1 MGRKEL
7 VFGQVEK
14 AVAKQ
19 AKLAAEAAKKAAQ
32 AEAKAAEQAAMMRA
46 KDAIQARLAQI
57 DPTLSKDKL
66 ESRALRLAQASVDPN
81 KHSDA
86 EMRLMSNFG
95 SKQEREDLLA
105 KKVADAEKAGAKP
118 AAESKPSKATGNRA
132 AVPPDVFRNMVEQI
146 GEEAALKFFRE
157 GKHLKRDPQGGYIGG
172 PRTVTSP
179 QGLGAMRTGMDSDL
193 ADAAQAVKLADPE
206 RFGTWYDRAKAGI
219 QQSNEPYQLPG
230 SLLRHSE
237 FSAGVA
243 PVAELGFSLKDL
255 NSRLYDRQNPV
266 LAYRGRQMNKLSD
279 YERDPTIFAQALDES
294 PFMRGEITGDKP
306 VEQGFK
312 VGEYKLKNDPRVPNT
327 GLFGVNDF
335 RRAQGMGFTDPSG
348 APWRAGV
355 SETMHPFMDA
365 ETALQVDR
373 ANRSGLGGK
382 TNWGGPHIQEVPWVM
397 DKAQDFYYRGN
408 KGSGQ
413 YVGDPLTNMKQALI
427 DANNTTQ
434 DYFFQHAGS
443 ATHEAIP
450 GASTRHVPG
459 MLNATPEEKKRYSL
473 TGRWDVAPPEDENKA
488 PIDSIYSAL
497 GFRQLPSTPSSGY
510 YVNSEGV
517 PEGNYMT
524 IARPLLDFPTGGGG
538 GRISPETRDVVE
550 LAERFRAINDAQEAG
565 ALNLPN
571 TSASLKGKNAVVL
584 DTRHLNPNRLADPAA
599 GVQPTPEQIAEIN
612 NIIGGGGFGATATN
626 RGALIF
632 PFDPSTES
640 SALKELL
647 KEKEGALQQ
656 AYPSRMDRGVASTS
670 YVPGIGRMTDEGVV
684 ATAPYSG
691 EATMGFLENAARL
704 PQQVS
709 FNLGESPS
717 VRRAISEKMKRDAA
731 MEGARGDIQET
742 RRFFSEADWPKAV
755 RLVRE
760 GMAPAAALA
769 ALGYSASSMA
779 GEEP

>member
-19 AKLAAEAAKKAAQ
+19 AKLAGEAAKKAAA
-32 AEAKAAEQAAMMRA
+32 AEAKAAEQMAMMKA

-66 ESRALRLAQASVDPN
+66 ESRALRLAQASVDPS

-118 AAESKPSKATGNRA
+118 ATESKPTKATANRA
-132 AVPPDVFRNMVEQI
+132 AVPPDVFRNMVEQV

-179 QGLGAMRTGMDSDL
+179 QGLGGMRTGMDSDL
-193 ADAAQAVKLADPE
+193 SDAAQAVQFADPE

-255 NSRLYDRQNPV
+255 NSRLYDRQNPT

-279 YERDPTIFAQALDES
+279 YERDPTIFAQALDET
-294 PFMRGEITGDKP
+294 PFVQGLVTGDKP

-335 RRAQGMGFTDPSG
+335 RRAQGMGFTDPTG

-355 SETMHPFMDA
+355 TETMHPFMDA

-373 ANRSGLGGK
+373 ANRAGLGNK
-382 TNWGGPHIQEVPWVM
+382 TNWGGPQIQEVPWVM

-450 GASTRHVPG
+450 GASTGHVPS
-459 MLNATPEEKKRYSL
+459 MLNATPEEKLRYSQ
-473 TGRWDVAPPEDENKA
+473 TGRFDVAPPEDANKA
-488 PIDSIYSAL
+488 PIDALYSAL
-497 GFRQLPSTPSSGY
+497 GYRQLPSTQSSGY
-510 YVNSEGV
+510 YVNSQGV
-517 PEGNYMT
+517 AEGNPMT

-571 TSASLKGKNAVVL
+571 TSASLKGKNALVL
-584 DTRHLNPNRLADPAA
+584 DTRYRNPDRLSDPAA
-599 GVQPTPEQIAEIN
+599 GVQPTPEEIAEIN
-612 NIIGGGGFGATATN
+612 RIIGGGGFGATATN

-632 PFDPSTES
+632 PYDPSTES
-640 SALKELL
+640 SVLKELL

-656 AYPSRMDRGVASTS
+656 AYPSRIQRGVASTS
-670 YVPGIGRMTDEGVV
+670 YVPGIGRMTDDGVV

-717 VRRAISEKMKRDAA
+717 VRKAITEKMKRDAA

-760 GMAPAAALA
+760 GMAPAAALT

-779 GEEP
+779 GQEP

>member
-1 MGRKEL
+1 MGRKEV
-7 VFGQVEK
+7 VFGQVERS
-14 AVAKQ
+14 VAKQ

-32 AEAKAAEQAAMMRA
+32 AEAKAAEQMAMMRA

-118 AAESKPSKATGNRA
+118 ATESKPTKATANRA
-132 AVPPDVFRNMVEQI
+132 AVPADVYRNMVDQV
-146 GEEAALKFFRE
+146 GEEEALKFFRA
-157 GKHLKRDPQGGYIGG
+157 GKHLKRDPQGGYVGG

-179 QGLGAMRTGMDSDL
+179 QGLGGMRTGMDSDL
-193 ADAAQAVKLADPE
+193 SDAAQAVALADPT

-255 NSRLYDRQNPV
+255 NSRLYDRQNPT
-266 LAYRGRQMNKLSD
+266 LAYRGRQMRKLSD
-279 YERDPTIFAQALDES
+279 YERDPTIFAQALDET
-294 PFMRGEITGDKP
+294 PYVQGLVTGDKP

-373 ANRSGLGGK
+373 ANKAGLGGK
-382 TNWGGPHIQEVPWVM
+382 TNWGGPQIQEVPWVM

-408 KGSGQ
+408 EGSGQ

-450 GASTRHVPG
+450 GVSTRHVPS
-459 MLNATPEEKKRYSL
+459 MLNATPEEKLRYSQ
-473 TGRWDVAPPEDENKA
+473 TGRWDVAPPEAETKE
-488 PIDSIYSAL
+488 PIDAIYSAL
-497 GFRQLPSTPSSGY
+497 GYRQLPSTPSSGY
-510 YVNSEGV
+510 YVNSKGV
-517 PEGNYMT
+517 AEGNPMT

-538 GRISPETRDVVE
+538 GRIAPETRDAVE

-584 DTRHLNPNRLADPAA
+584 DTRHLNPDRLNDPAA
-599 GVQPTPEQIAEIN
+599 GVQPTPEQIAAIN
-612 NIIGGGGFGATATN
+612 NIVNDKRFTATATN

-632 PFDPSTES
+632 PYDPSTES
-640 SALKELL
+640 SALKDLL

-656 AYPSRMDRGVASTS
+656 AYPSRMERGVASTS
-670 YVPGIGRMTDEGVV
+670 YVPGIGRMTDDGVV

-709 FNLGESPS
+709 FNLGESPN
-717 VRRAISEKMKRDAA
+717 VRRAITEKMKRDAQ